1 MDVNYEEIVSTM
13 EGKKDKVSA
22 GVSYMLHKGFI
33 FTKIVDNWAIAFGG
47 ATMYRNRINT
57 YLKQGVKKD
66 KVEKEAF
73 LDFQEVSEPTQQS
86 SRPDL
91 VSQEQASPWG
101 RFLLTFQN
109 VTMQN
114 NRNGK
119 RAVLDFVNRRGDMKT
134 NLSKIVYYFGV
145 QNMIFLGMQQA
156 LFAAYWDDDAT
167 DEDRTKKH
175 LKMGNGLLD
184 VYLRGGGMYG
194 VGIATIKNTI
204 LKYMEESKKGLTIL
218 SLLYL
223 RSTIAACSF
232 SSFILYSCNVLPVST
247 ISSITTKS
255 SPYLLAV
262 MLSHKLNIP
271 FYPLYFRTARLEG
284 DDFVVIDDIVD
295 TGKTLQEYKIKDE
308 NEQGYYV
315 TIHEHKD
322 SIVKPDYSVI
332 YKEDKWIVYPWETTD
347 SDEIQ
352 DYLK

>member
-47 ATMYRNRINT
+47 ATMYRNRLNT
-57 YLKQGVKKD
+57 YLKHTKD
-66 KVEKEAF
+66 KVEAKKKAF

-91 VSQEQASPWG
+91 ISQEQASPWG

-156 LFAAYWDDDAT
+156 LFASYWDDDAT
-167 DEDRTKKH
+167 DADRTKKH
-175 LKMGNGLLD
+175 LKIGNGMLD

-194 VGIATIKNTI
+194 VAIATIKNTI
-204 LKYMEESKKGLTIL
+204 LKYMEESKKGWKGSEAKVLVEALNL
-218 SLLYL
+218 SP
-223 RSTIAACSF
+223 
-232 SSFILYSCNVLPVST
+232 PVGAK
-247 ISSITTKS
+247 IRKIHN
-255 SPYLLAV
+255 A
-262 MLSHKLNIP
+262 M
-271 FYPLYFRTARLEG
+271 
-284 DDFVVIDDIVD
+284 VD
-295 TGKTLQEYKIKDE
+295 RKY
-308 NEQGYYV
+308 N
-315 TIHEHKD
+315 KD
-322 SIVKPDYSVI
+322 SIVKPLMLAAEGATNIPFHEFFEMVDSGVALTDDQLQAWQKVAIALGYPEWQVDYQPPKSTITVRP
-332 YKEDKWIVYPWETTD
+332 YKSKKNNAR
-347 SDEIQ
+347 SEISRQ
-352 DYLK
+352 DVVRN